1 MNINEILDIMDDM
14 LESAWSV
21 PLSGGKCVIEVDRFG
36 ELIDDIRLNLPQ
48 EIKQA
53 KLIVTDRKIIIED
66 AKKEAEG
73 IVKAAEE
80 RARRLVDENEIN
92 KKAKAQA
99 NEVLS
104 TAQTQARELKRAA
117 NEFSESV
124 LKNTEQGLLDA
135 VNQIKTAKSA
145 LRSPNGLKK

>member
-14 LESAWSV
+14 LESAWAV

-53 KLIVTDRKIIIED
+53 KLIVTDRKIILED
-66 AKKEAEG
+66 AKKEAES
-73 IVKAAEE
+73 IIKAAED
-80 RARRLVDENEIN
+80 RARRLTDENDIN
-92 KKAKAQA
+92 KQAKVQA
-99 NEVLS
+99 NEILA
-104 TAQTQARELKRAA
+104 TAQSQARELKRAA
-117 NEFSESV
+117 NEFSENV
-124 LKNTEQGLLDA
+124 LKNTEQGLMDA
-135 VNQIKTAKSA
+135 VSQIKTAKAA